1 MTTRI
6 IIEAVAPDN
15 QRLPCYKEPLC
26 GDWYFDQGNGDLHI
40 KVTAADVWDQEEA
53 FLVALHELIEARL
66 CFKAGVTQGEVDRF
80 DLAFIGDDE
89 PGDQLDA
96 PYQKQHREACLL
108 EHMMALFLGKFAYGH
123 VD

>member
-6 IIEAVAPDN
+6 IIEAVSADK
-15 QRLPCYKEPLC
+15 QRLPCYAEPLC
-26 GDWYFDQGNGDLHI
+26 GDWFFDPGNGDLHI
-40 KVTAADVWDQEEA
+40 RVTAADVWDQEDA

-66 CFKAGVTQGEVDRF
+66 CFKAGINQGHVDAY
-80 DLAFIGDDE
+80 DLAFKGKGE
-89 PGDQLDA
+89 PGDQPDA

-108 EHMMALFLGKFAYGH
+108 EHMMALFMGRFDYGV